1 MKKIDKNI
9 LKESALK
16 LMFDMSDEQY
26 DTLIDEFNI
35 LTKQMELISE
45 IPGVDNAIPMT
56 FPFEVKTTFLREDE
70 PATPLDRDEALRNAS
85 DVVDGQIRLPKVVW

>member
-1 MKKIDKNI
+1 MKKIDKNV

-56 FPFEVKTTFLREDE
+56 FPFEVKATFLREDE

-85 DVVDGQIRLPKVVW
+85 DVVDGQIRLPKVV

>member
-1 MKKIDKNI
+1 MKKIDKNV

-56 FPFEVKTTFLREDE
+56 FPFEVKATFLREDE
-70 PATPLDRDEALRNAS
+70 PAPPLDRDEALRNAS
-85 DVVDGQIRLPKVVW
+85 DVVDGQIRLPKVV